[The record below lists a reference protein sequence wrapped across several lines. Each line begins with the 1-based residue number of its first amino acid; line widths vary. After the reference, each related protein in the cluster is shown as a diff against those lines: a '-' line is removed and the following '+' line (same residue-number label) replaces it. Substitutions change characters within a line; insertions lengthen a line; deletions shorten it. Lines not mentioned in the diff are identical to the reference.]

1 MERARPRPQPPQ
13 EEEEI
18 RFFRKNAAGGAYAL
32 GLPYAWEM
40 RQRILHEFD
49 SQDAAAFA
57 NETARFRDVAAKWSV
72 SSSTVRNYVKNRN
85 DVLAEFDCGWVVA
98 AAHKSS
104 GAAAQIQAR
113 ACARCRVRACGVR
126 SARSAAPL
134 SCRSSMRPL
143 PSPLRGAHTAARARP
158 ADASVG
164 HA

>member
-1 MERARPRPQPPQ
+1 MERTRPRPLPPQ

-18 RFFRKNAAGGAYAL
+18 RFFRKNASGGAYAL

-57 NETARFRDVAAKWSV
+57 NETARFRDVADKWSV
-72 SSSTVRNYVKNRN
+72 SSSTVRNYVKNRD
-85 DVLAEFDCGWVVA
+85 DVLAEFDCGWVVM

-104 GAAAQIQAR
+104 GAVAQIQAR
-113 ACARCRVRACGVR
+113 ARARCRVRVVCE
-126 SARSAAPL
+126 ARAALPL
-134 SCRSSMRPL
+134 FSCCSPF
-143 PSPLRGAHTAARARP
+143 PSPLRGAHTAARARS
-158 ADASVG
+158 ADASAG